1 MIPDSFIQDLL
12 ARVDIVDLVDSY
24 VPLKKS
30 GANYAACC
38 PFHSEKS
45 PSFTVS
51 PTKQFYHCFGC
62 GAHGT
67 AIGFVMEYQGIGF
80 IDAVKELASRAGM
93 QVPESEGRGSGDD
106 RPGQARALIERRT
119 RIDHRLQRLIVDVD
133 FFRGVL
139 GLPKTLG
146 HDHGDADVD
155 AYAAQ
160 LK

>member
-24 VPLKKS
+24 VPLKKA

-38 PFHSEKS
+38 PFHNEKS

-67 AIGFVMEYQGIGF
+67 AISFVMEYQGLGF
-80 IDAVKELASRAGM
+80 VDAVKDLATRAGM
-93 QVPESEGRGSGDD
+93 QVPESEGRGFRDEK
-106 RPGQARALIERRT
+106 PGQTRTLIEVMARAAQYYK
-119 RIDHRLQRLIVDVD
+119 D
-133 FFRGVL
+133 
-139 GLPKTLG
+139 
-146 HDHGDADVD
+146 
-155 AYAAQ
+155 Q
-160 LK
+160 LKGRRAPSSIARSAA